1 MRDSNSSYLV
11 VMIRIHMALEMTNY
25 VLHYVLY
32 NLSQLSALFT
42 SKYSTTVYFIL
53 LGKETA
59 IKLASLGADIIILCR
74 NPEKA
79 EEAVA
84 DIKRESGFTSVRYGI
99 PAHRY
104 FLKAF

>member
-1 MRDSNSSYLV
+1 MQTTETLCCVHYL
-11 VMIRIHMALEMTNY
+11 HQNT
-25 VLHYVLY
+25 LHH
-32 NLSQLSALFT
+32 
-42 SKYSTTVYFIL
+42 FIL

-99 PAHRY
+99 PADRY
-104 FLKAF
+104 SYI

>member
-1 MRDSNSSYLV
+1 
-11 VMIRIHMALEMTNY
+11 MT
-25 VLHYVLY
+25 L
-32 NLSQLSALFT
+32 
-42 SKYSTTVYFIL
+42 YFIL

-84 DIKRESGFTSVRYGI
+84 DIKRESGFTSVRYSFLVD
-99 PAHRY
+99 RY
-104 FLKAF
+104 SFSRSVLMAYYIIELVYLF